1 MGIGIIRMR
10 KICFKS
16 VLTLLLVSFMFTMIP
31 FSTSVSADPGLL
43 DPIEIRD
50 SDPMNVY
57 TLNVTLVGMAEYQG
71 KTDASPVG
79 YCVFRAF
86 KIAISEVWEGVPPL
100 RDDIVVNTT
109 NPTKGAVD
117 AIDYLTK
124 ARSRRDFLLKRIPGT
139 TGVVMIPDNW
149 IWVFVSKSS
158 GIGVEIKVKVDV
170 FPVVNGKTNLE
181 HRAIVIGKLKAGE
194 TPTEEELDDYREAQG
209 ELKKR
214 FKTWSDNELFEIR
227 TFTWEEPLF
236 DPDAFMDYYAP
247 ELKTEWGR
255 LRTVESAYDS
265 VVNTNLE
272 LQALNDE
279 LSTEKET
286 LAAQLSGTEMH
297 RYILLGTTL
306 IFVVT
311 TLYLAM
317 RKR

>member
-1 MGIGIIRMR
+1 
-10 KICFKS
+10 
-16 VLTLLLVSFMFTMIP
+16 MFTIFP
-31 FSTSVSADPGLL
+31 LSNVSADPGLL

-57 TLNVTLVGMAEYQG
+57 TLNVTLVGIAEYQG
-71 KTDASPVG
+71 KTDAAPVG

-86 KIAISEVWEGVPPL
+86 KIAIAEVWDGMPPL
-100 RDDIVVNTT
+100 REDIIVNST
-109 NPTKGAVD
+109 NPTKGAID
-117 AIDYLTK
+117 AIEYLTK

-158 GIGVEIKVKVDV
+158 GTAVEIKVKTDV
-170 FPVVNGKTNLE
+170 FPIVNGKTNLE

-194 TPTEEELDDYREAQG
+194 TPTEEELADHQEAMSQ
-209 ELKKR
+209 LKMR
-214 FKTWSDNELFEIR
+214 FKTWSDNDLFDVR
-227 TFTWEEPLF
+227 TFTWEEPQF
-236 DPDAFMDYYAP
+236 DHDAFLDYYAP

-255 LRTVESAYDS
+255 LKTVESAYDS

-279 LSTEKET
+279 LSTEKDT

-306 IFVVT
+306 VFVAT
-311 TLYLAM
+311 TL
-317 RKR
+317 